1 MDTVE
6 NADVMTPRELATLL
20 RKSAKTVYK
29 CLERKEF
36 PGVRRVGRGY
46 AIHRPTIMAWLAGGK
61 R

>member
-1 MDTVE
+1 MQSAE
-6 NADVMTPRELATLL
+6 NGDVMTPRELAGLL
-20 RKSAKTVYK
+20 RKSTKTVYK

-46 AIHRPTIMAWLAGGK
+46 AIHRPTIMAWLAGSK